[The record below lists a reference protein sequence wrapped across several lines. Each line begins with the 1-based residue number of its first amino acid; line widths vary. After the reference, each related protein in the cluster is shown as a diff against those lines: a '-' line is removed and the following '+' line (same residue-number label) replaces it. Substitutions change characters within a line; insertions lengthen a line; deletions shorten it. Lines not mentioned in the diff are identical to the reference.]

1 MRRTN
6 HAHSTDPR
14 TGRGDRRSKT
24 IRLLLHLTG
33 WQLGMVIH
41 GMLLPLVGQRKLNL
55 PKLRMHRLI
64 ALPLDHQEIDHVD
77 RNGLHNRRSN
87 LRIATRRQN
96 TLNRRTEST
105 SGYYGC
111 IWNAKR
117 NLPSKDQSEW
127 HTSSPEGHSPTL
139 MMQHVPMTKQPSNTT
154 AGSQNLSITIAEL
167 IDSSLPVDPSTQ
179 VYMTTS
185 QCRHASIQIQ

>member
-1 MRRTN
+1 MLIPLTQGQV
-6 HAHSTDPR
+6 AEID
-14 TGRGDRRSKT
+14 DLT

-41 GMLLPLVGQRKLNL
+41 GMLLPLVDRGNSIYL
-55 PKLRMHRLI
+55 KLRMHRLI

-105 SGYYGC
+105 SGYRGVYR
-111 IWNAKR
+111 NAKR
-117 NLPSKDQSEW
+117 NLPSKDQSEVADFF
-127 HTSSPEGHSPTL
+127 TLAHSQTL
-139 MMQHVPMTKQPSNTT
+139 MMQHVPMTS
-154 AGSQNLSITIAEL
+154 SQAIQR
-167 IDSSLPVDPSTQ
+167 Q
-179 VYMTTS
+179 VRRTKL
-185 QCRHASIQIQ
+185 HLLN